1 MRLDVAQAPVGGQ
14 PATAGP
20 SLARIFEGTLTAL
33 ARQGARQLSMTDI
46 CEISGISR
54 ATLYRYFAKKEDL
67 LAALAE
73 HVTSNFVAGVKEAA
87 EQEREPHEKFRA
99 VLRFMTAY
107 SAQVRSDRILEVEP
121 LFVIDSLHSQFPRH
135 LAAVSEALDPVFDAF
150 ERRLGRRLDR
160 NLLSEL
166 LLRAQESTS
175 LIPAGDRWNQLPDT
189 MADFAMLLLGEFASG
204 KPRAKQRSKRNDRA
218 VRG

>member
-1 MRLDVAQAPVGGQ
+1 
-14 PATAGP
+14 
-20 SLARIFEGTLTAL
+20 
-33 ARQGARQLSMTDI
+33 MTDI
-46 CEISGISR
+46 CDAAGISR

-73 HVTSNFVAGVKEAA
+73 HVTSNFVTGVKKAA
-87 EQEREPHEKFRA
+87 DRQREPHEKLRA

-107 SAQVRSDRILEVEP
+107 SIQVRSDRILEVEP
-121 LFVIDSLHSQFPRH
+121 LFVIESLHAQFPRH

-150 ERRLGRRLDR
+150 EKRLGRPLDR
-160 NLLSEL
+160 SLISEL

-175 LIPAGDRWNQLPDT
+175 LIPAGIRWNQLPDT

-204 KPRAKQRSKRNDRA
+204 PARSKRNDRA
-218 VRG
+218 ARR

>member
-1 MRLDVAQAPVGGQ
+1 
-14 PATAGP
+14 
-20 SLARIFEGTLTAL
+20 
-33 ARQGARQLSMTDI
+33 
-46 CEISGISR
+46 
-54 ATLYRYFAKKEDL
+54 
-67 LAALAE
+67 
-73 HVTSNFVAGVKEAA
+73 
-87 EQEREPHEKFRA
+87 
-99 VLRFMTAY
+99 MTAY

-218 VRG
+218 VRR